1 MRWENEMGKED
12 EERKCGKK
20 RKKEMG
26 KEMGIFGEEG

>member
-1 MRWENEMGKED
+1 MRWEKEMGKED

-26 KEMGIFGEEG
+26 IFGEEG